1 MLDFAPLFSDY
12 PEDCENVVLRNHGC
26 SYFFLI
32 KIMIEIV
39 PILVWGFYLIPLSR
53 F

>member
-12 PEDCENVVLRNHGC
+12 PEDYQNGIFQNHGC

-39 PILVWGFYLIPLSR
+39 PILIWDSI
-53 F
+53 